1 MVIKKIISEKITC
14 RPNLIQTMICH
25 FVIIHVNNF
34 SYRFFMFD
42 MTEEDVIEFI
52 NDFEPDDEFE
62 AMLQYERIGLS
73 EEEIDNDKTSLSY
86 ECMICR
92 YWYFKVVRFKFE
104 SNTCNKCSDG
114 CLFKSKK
121 KRNFK
126 RKRF

>member
-1 MVIKKIISEKITC
+1 
-14 RPNLIQTMICH
+14 
-25 FVIIHVNNF
+25 
-34 SYRFFMFD
+34 MFD

-86 ECMICR
+86 ECIIYR

-114 CLFKSKK
+114 CIFSKAKK
-121 KRNFK
+121 KKEILNVKGFDVCILSSISRNKSILNNSVLEDGDFL
-126 RKRF
+126 